1 MRNPARA
8 LWDNPEAAKRLN
20 PCHPIR
26 KSGEP
31 DEIAGAAV
39 FSAAPAGNYV
49 ERQIIGK
56 DGELMI

>member
-1 MRNPARA
+1 MTDPARA
-8 LWDNPEAAKRLN
+8 LWENPEAAKRLN
-20 PCHPIR
+20 PTHPIR

-39 FSAAPAGNYV
+39 LPVAPARNHV
-49 ERQIIGK
+49 ERQIIGV

>member
-1 MRNPARA
+1 MTDPARA

-20 PCHPIR
+20 PSHPIR
-26 KSGEP
+26 SSGEP

-39 FSAAPAGNYV
+39 FLAARAGNHV

-56 DGELMI
+56 DGEL